1 MATEEHGMK
10 TVLVPV
16 EDHEGAE
23 SVLESALLFA
33 RRFGSYVEAVSTLPV
48 IDNYIVGEMVPLW
61 PPNQRTAG
69 DTSREAL
76 ARFEAFM
83 ARHGVARL
91 PAGTAEAVGAEPCWG
106 AREQALLGDSA
117 VASHARVFDVT
128 VVGRPSGSAAGP
140 RLSLLEAVVFESGR
154 PILIA
159 PPASPAIMGE
169 NVMIAWNYSTETARA
184 TALAIPVL
192 RRASRVRVLTVEGV
206 STTGPSGEELAR
218 TLNLNGIPA
227 DASTVAARGRS
238 VGEGMLDEAMNWG
251 ADLLIKGAYT
261 QSRLRQMIFGGATSH
276 ILANATIPVFMAH

>member
-1 MATEEHGMK
+1 LGNEEHGMK

-16 EDHEGAE
+16 EDHEGAD
-23 SVLESALLFA
+23 SVLETALLFA

-61 PPNQRTAG
+61 PPNQRSAG
-69 DTSREAL
+69 DTSREAQ

-83 ARHGVARL
+83 ARHGIERM
-91 PAGTAEAVGAEPCWG
+91 PAGAMAGLGDSPRWAVREA
-106 AREQALLGDSA
+106 ALLGDSA
-117 VASHARVFDVT
+117 VAAQARVFDIS

-159 PPASPAIMGE
+159 PPAAPASLGD
-169 NVMIAWNYSTETARA
+169 NVLIAWNFSTETARA
-184 TALAIPVL
+184 TALAMPVL
-192 RRASRVRVLTVEGV
+192 RRAKRVRVLTVEGV

-218 TLNLNGIPA
+218 SLNLNGIDA
-227 DASTVAARGRS
+227 DAVTVSSRGRS
-238 VGEGMLDEAMNWG
+238 VGEGMLEEAMAWG
-251 ADLLIKGAYT
+251 ADLMIKGAYT